1 MTIEL
6 NEYGFG
12 IDSEWI
18 YVSLTWQML
27 ILSALSVI
35 AYKSYK
41 AYNKREKLWRK
52 SQQPNGVS
60 G

>member
-52 SQQPNGVS
+52 S
-60 G
+60 